1 MKRIQ
6 IRLAHLLLYIAVL
19 GYFFYPTGSSP
30 FEGEGLR
37 WTLTFCGAGL
47 VLAVL
52 YLILRYRERRRSQYD
67 YGYYPKDKGEDK
79 KEDKERHH

>member
-6 IRLAHLLLYIAVL
+6 IRLALLLLYIAVL

-37 WTLTFCGAGL
+37 WTLTFCGAGF

-52 YLILRYRERRRSQYD
+52 YLILRYRERRRSQY
-67 YGYYPKDKGEDK
+67 GYYPKDKEEDK
-79 KEDKERHH
+79 KEDKERNR